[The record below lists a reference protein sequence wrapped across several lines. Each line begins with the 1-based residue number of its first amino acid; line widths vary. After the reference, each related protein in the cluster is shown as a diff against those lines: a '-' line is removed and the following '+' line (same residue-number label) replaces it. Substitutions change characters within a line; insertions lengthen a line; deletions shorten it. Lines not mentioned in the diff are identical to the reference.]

1 MQLQRVCHDTLPW
14 LISISLDVVA
24 SATMSARHWIRIMGA
39 VVVACGLLCLPSIGR
54 SPRSYGSGF
63 AMLSDTGSLIWIAGG
78 LLCVGAILFIASFR
92 GGQ

>member
-1 MQLQRVCHDTLPW
+1 
-14 LISISLDVVA
+14 VA
-24 SATMSARHWIRIMGA
+24 AALMMTARHWIRILGA
-39 VVVACGLLCLPSIGR
+39 LLLAFGFLCLPSIGR

-78 LLCVGAILFIASFR
+78 LLSVGAILSIVSFR